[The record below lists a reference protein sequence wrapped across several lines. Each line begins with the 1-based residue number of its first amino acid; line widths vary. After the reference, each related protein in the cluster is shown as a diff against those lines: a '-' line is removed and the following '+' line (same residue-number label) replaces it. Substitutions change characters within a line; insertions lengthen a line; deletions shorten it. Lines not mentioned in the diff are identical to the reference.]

1 MNREEFLGQL
11 EGLLSGISEEE
22 RADAMAYYRSY
33 FEDAGEG
40 NEAAI
45 MEELESPRKVADS
58 ILKNLEEEGTVINRN
73 SMPYQNSPYGRAEG
87 SSSQGMPYGGA
98 QTGANGQGMPYGGGY
113 MQQDLARENNK
124 KNNTAAVV
132 IWTVVAV
139 LTSPIWLT
147 LLLVA
152 VAIIF
157 AIAVSVIA
165 VMAALVITGVVL
177 FGVGIGRLFTGGMV
191 TGLGLLGGGLMVLAL
206 GILAVVLMVWV
217 FGVFLPWAVRGIA
230 HLCKKPFE
238 KRKEQETV

>member
-1 MNREEFLGQL
+1 MNREEFLRQL
-11 EGLLSGISEEE
+11 EGLLLGISEEE
-22 RADAMAYYRSY
+22 RADAMAFYRSY

-45 MEELESPRKVADS
+45 IEELESPRKVADS
-58 ILKNLEEEGTVINRN
+58 ILKNLEEEGKVFHQN
-73 SMPYQNSPYGRAEG
+73 SVPYQNTPYGDG
-87 SSSQGMPYGGA
+87 
-98 QTGANGQGMPYGGGY
+98 TI
-113 MQQDLARENNK
+113 QQDFTRENNK
-124 KNNTAAVV
+124 KNHTATVV
-132 IWTVVAV
+132 IWTIVAV
-139 LTSPIWLT
+139 ITSPIWLS
-147 LLLVA
+147 LLIAA

-177 FGVGIGRLFTGGMV
+177 FVVGVGRLFTGGMV
-191 TGLGLLGGGLMVLAL
+191 IGLGLLGGGLIVLAL

-217 FGVFLPWAVRGIA
+217 FGVFFPWAVKGIV